1 MAKGTNPKGRI
12 PVNSA
17 TKTKT
22 SKTMAFLLR
31 HRPDVGELTLDENG
45 WVCEEALRGA
55 LGRLLRIQID
65 NKTLIN
71 IIEDAP
77 VRRFEHKEGR
87 VRATSNIETQGNP
100 KRTIPP
106 DILYHATTSD
116 RVGAIVRT
124 GSLDPGPNGHV
135 FLASSESKAW
145 RTAHRLQAGATPKVL
160 VVDACRARRQ
170 GVVFLR
176 DRRTG
181 LFLSNKIPT
190 RHLINLRQGF
200 GLQFSAGGF
209 PVIQDDEGN
218 FKIALVRVTR
228 RSGVTW
234 EVAKGKLEIGETP
247 EAAAVRE
254 VKEEM
259 GVSVD
264 FTIDQHIADIR
275 YGFTVPNGRVL
286 LKTIH
291 LYLMTPTGD
300 VEHFQPATEEGI
312 DDVAWFGL
320 DEAVRAVTHS
330 SLIPVMHQLRELLR
344 ARMGALTQLS

>member
-1 MAKGTNPKGRI
+1 MAEGTNPKGCI

-31 HRPDVGELTLDENG
+31 HRPDVGDLSLDEQG

-55 LGRLLRIQID
+55 LKRLLRIELDAQ
-65 NKTLIN
+65 TLIN

-77 VRRFEHKEGR
+77 VRRFEHKDGR
-87 VRATSNIETQGNP
+87 IRASAKVQAHNNA

-145 RTAHRLQAGATPKVL
+145 RTAHRLQGGACPKVL

-170 GVVFLR
+170 GVTFLR
-176 DRRTG
+176 DRKTG

-209 PVIQDDEGN
+209 PVIQDNEGN

-247 EAAAVRE
+247 ETAAVRE
-254 VKEEM
+254 VREEM
-259 GVSVD
+259 GVSVH

-300 VEHFQPATEEGI
+300 IGQFRPATAEGI

-330 SLIPVMHQLRELLR
+330 SLIPVMHQLRDVLR
-344 ARMGALTQLS
+344 SRQRPPS